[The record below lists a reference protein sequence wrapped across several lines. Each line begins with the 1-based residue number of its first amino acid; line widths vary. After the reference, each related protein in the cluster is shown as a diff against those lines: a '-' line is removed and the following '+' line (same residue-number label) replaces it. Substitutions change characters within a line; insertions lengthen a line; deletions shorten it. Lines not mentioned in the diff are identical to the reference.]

1 MYIYGS
7 IANPLCVT
15 AVASL
20 KIYEDGRKEFRV
32 LNCISQHP
40 QTSMRSS
47 VYDSQFCVGCL
58 SPPELPEKKK
68 WTHNNNSSS
77 SSTESDVYV
86 FSRYWD
92 VVSDKSLFAH
102 FLGIFVAPLFECMR
116 ALLIYL
122 LLAIFHAQRF
132 QGEAQGSSSTALILG
147 LAGPQLRTKLL
158 RLVVLMTACDVL
170 TRRITLWIKSGL
182 LVTVMSF
189 ASVLLDQLAL
199 VALYTSLEQLYP
211 SLADAFRS
219 LLSFE
224 LGISAVNMAA
234 IQLGFLEVRD
244 QWHPAFKE
252 VSRWDF
258 HFRYAVFLCGVGKEA
273 LIHLLLLL
281 PFQNQDQ
288 DQDQDEALQTR
299 TRLALMWRMV
309 AYLLVPLFT
318 ISTGIDF
325 VRGVATLLHLLQYPW
340 LSMKKLVGG
349 GGSGRTGA
357 GRDTLKH

>member
-1 MYIYGS
+1 
-7 IANPLCVT
+7 
-15 AVASL
+15 
-20 KIYEDGRKEFRV
+20 
-32 LNCISQHP
+32 
-40 QTSMRSS
+40 MRSS

-58 SPPELPEKKK
+58 SPPELQEKKK
-68 WTHNNNSSS
+68 WRHSKNNDNS
-77 SSTESDVYV
+77 ESDVYV

-102 FLGIFVAPLFECMR
+102 FLGIFVAPLFECTR

-122 LLAIFHAQRF
+122 LLAIFHSGR
-132 QGEAQGSSSTALILG
+132 GDEGSSSHISALILG
-147 LAGPQLRTKLL
+147 RRLAGPQLRTKLF

-170 TRRITLWIKSGL
+170 TRRISLWIKSGL

-211 SLADAFRS
+211 SLASAFRS
-219 LLSFE
+219 LLCFE
-224 LGISAVNMAA
+224 LGISVVNMAA
-234 IQLGFLEVRD
+234 IQLGFLEFRD

-252 VSRWDF
+252 VSRWSY

-281 PFQNQDQ
+281 PFQGLSNEQSLYP
-288 DQDQDEALQTR
+288 DEDLQAQAQQIYQMALVWK
-299 TRLALMWRMV
+299 LV

-340 LSMKKLVGG
+340 LSMKKMVEGG
-349 GGSGRTGA
+349 GGRAGA
-357 GRDTLKH
+357 GRGALKH